1 MTDTGYGHQRGLSA
15 QGGLFVV
22 GILIAITCW
31 MLATG
36 YDSAA
41 ARVREQGT
49 YCLRIGPHPSGLA
62 MWSDDGVHWYE

>member
-1 MTDTGYGHQRGLSA
+1 MNGWGRGTDTGRRVTLWLAGTLLGVALC
-15 QGGLFVV
+15 L
-22 GILIAITCW
+22 
-31 MLATG
+31 LATG